1 MVKEHII
8 LPTNGKGIEMYLKK
22 VTTSSFE
29 SERREQ
35 MEIKILLWPILII
48 ISIFFTACAPAPAP
62 VPEAPKQFI
71 LISSQPDPA
80 PGWVGAGTHENT
92 DSLLYFVG
100 ISGELHKEERDALK
114 QARSDASNKFV
125 EYCGVE
131 AKVFS
136 KFIETVSGLS
146 SQLQD
151 TTIAGTSG
159 STQKAEAYFSRL
171 KLAERYIEK
180 FERSPGEY
188 AYKIKVLVNV
198 PREEYE
204 KVQKWK
210 QQRTAEKQK
219 RAAERMLNTINAIEG
234 LLNSG
239 RSLAQEGN
247 VLGALNHFH
256 QAKTI
261 ASESNLAAA
270 TLHLTKIERE
280 EKSLTGHLQL
290 QIQENEQQ
298 TIEVNQIPKPMVARL
313 IWRDASSTQKPVSDF
328 PLEVEW
334 SIYGMKSSVK
344 KSTDIE
350 GRLTLNLP
358 QPSGEGV
365 IVARVAPD
373 TARLEGQISTS
384 VLRDLEIKEINFRI
398 EVRRTFW
405 QKALGLLG
413 IGSGANAG
421 TSGNNV
427 VKPMVLDFAFMLGT
441 AEASVNY
448 SEGDEVSLYSECAAR
463 CYVRLYHLGPDKII
477 TVLSDTN
484 KKQLKNKRSV
494 LFRGTISSTG
504 KHIFLGTASTGKF
517 ANRFKAGKEISE
529 EDFMAQIK
537 TFRLS
542 GSRKTVHHFALTVT
556 E

>member
-1 MVKEHII
+1 MK
-8 LPTNGKGIEMYLKK
+8 
-22 VTTSSFE
+22 TTFCP
-29 SERREQ
+29 
-35 MEIKILLWPILII
+35 KTPLWPILII

-62 VPEAPKQFI
+62 VPEAPKQFV
-71 LISSQPDPA
+71 LISSKPEPT
-80 PGWVGAGTHENT
+80 PEWVTTGSQENT
-92 DSLLYFVG
+92 ESLLYFVG
-100 ISGELHKEERDALK
+100 ISGELHVEERDALK

-136 KFIETVSGLS
+136 KYIETVSGLS

-151 TTIAGTSG
+151 ATIAGTSG

-171 KLAERYIEK
+171 KLSQRYIEK

-198 PREEYE
+198 PREEYDE
-204 KVQKWK
+204 VQKWK
-210 QQRTAEKQK
+210 QKRTAEKQK
-219 RAAERMLNTINAIEG
+219 RAAERVQNTINAIEG

-247 VLGALNHFH
+247 VVGALNHFH

-270 TLHLTKIERE
+270 TLHLTKIEQE

-290 QIQENEQQ
+290 QIQENERQ

-313 IWRDASSTQKPVSDF
+313 IWSDTSSTQKSVSDF
-328 PLEVEW
+328 PLEVKW
-334 SIYGMKSSVK
+334 NIFGMRRSAK

-350 GRLTLNLP
+350 GKLTLNLP
-358 QPSGEGV
+358 QTSGEGV

-373 TARLEGQISTS
+373 TVRLAEQISTS
-384 VLRDLEIKEINFRI
+384 VLRDLEVKEINFRI
-398 EVRRTFW
+398 EIRSTFW

-413 IGSGANAG
+413 IGSGTNAG
-421 TSGNNV
+421 TTGNDV
-427 VKPMVLDFAFMLGT
+427 VKPMVPDFAFMLGT
-441 AEASVNY
+441 ADASVSY
-448 SEGDEVSLYSECAAR
+448 SVGDEVSLYSECAAR
-463 CYVRLYHLGPDKII
+463 CYVRLYHLGPEKII
-477 TVLSDTN
+477 TVLSDTHI
-484 KKQLKNKRSV
+484 KQLKNKREV
-494 LFRGTISSTG
+494 LIRGTISSAG
-504 KHIFLGTASTGKF
+504 KHIFLGTASTDKF

-542 GSRKTVHHFALTVT
+542 GSRKTAHHFALTVT

>member
-1 MVKEHII
+1 MK
-8 LPTNGKGIEMYLKK
+8 
-22 VTTSSFE
+22 TTFCP
-29 SERREQ
+29 
-35 MEIKILLWPILII
+35 KTPLWPILAIL
-48 ISIFFTACAPAPAP
+48 SIFFTACAPAPAP
-62 VPEAPKQFI
+62 VPEAPKQFV
-71 LISSQPDPA
+71 LISSKPEPT
-80 PGWVGAGTHENT
+80 PEWVTTGSQENT

-313 IWRDASSTQKPVSDF
+313 IWRDASTTQKPVSDF

-441 AEASVNY
+441 ADASVNY

-477 TVLSDTN
+477 TVLSDSN

>member
-1 MVKEHII
+1 
-8 LPTNGKGIEMYLKK
+8 
-22 VTTSSFE
+22 
-29 SERREQ
+29 
-35 MEIKILLWPILII
+35 
-48 ISIFFTACAPAPAP
+48 
-62 VPEAPKQFI
+62 
-71 LISSQPDPA
+71 
-80 PGWVGAGTHENT
+80 
-92 DSLLYFVG
+92 
-100 ISGELHKEERDALK
+100 
-114 QARSDASNKFV
+114 
-125 EYCGVE
+125 
-131 AKVFS
+131 
-136 KFIETVSGLS
+136 
-146 SQLQD
+146 
-151 TTIAGTSG
+151 
-159 STQKAEAYFSRL
+159 
-171 KLAERYIEK
+171 
-180 FERSPGEY
+180 
-188 AYKIKVLVNV
+188 
-198 PREEYE
+198 
-204 KVQKWK
+204 
-210 QQRTAEKQK
+210 
-219 RAAERMLNTINAIEG
+219 
-234 LLNSG
+234 
-239 RSLAQEGN
+239 
-247 VLGALNHFH
+247 
-256 QAKTI
+256 
-261 ASESNLAAA
+261 
-270 TLHLTKIERE
+270 
-280 EKSLTGHLQL
+280 
-290 QIQENEQQ
+290 
-298 TIEVNQIPKPMVARL
+298 
-313 IWRDASSTQKPVSDF
+313 
-328 PLEVEW
+328 
-334 SIYGMKSSVK
+334 MKSSVK

-373 TARLEGQISTS
+373 TTRLEGQISTS

-441 AEASVNY
+441 ADASVNY

-494 LFRGTISSTG
+494 LFRGTISSAG

>member
-1 MVKEHII
+1 M
-8 LPTNGKGIEMYLKK
+8 TNTFSPHRLYLI
-22 VTTSSFE
+22 V
-29 SERREQ
+29 
-35 MEIKILLWPILII
+35 LAI
-48 ISIFFTACAPAPAP
+48 ISICTLLTACAPPTAIP
-62 VPEAPKQFI
+62 PEAPKQFV
-71 LISSQPDPA
+71 LISSKPEPA

-188 AYKIKVLVNV
+188 AYKIKALVNV
-198 PREEYE
+198 PREEYD

-219 RAAERMLNTINAIEG
+219 RAAERMLNTVNAIEG

-239 RSLAQEGN
+239 RTLAQEGN

-280 EKSLTGHLQL
+280 EKLLTGHLQL

-373 TARLEGQISTS
+373 TVRLEGQISAS

-405 QKALGLLG
+405 QKALSLLG

-441 AEASVNY
+441 ADASVNY
-448 SEGDEVSLYSECAAR
+448 SEGDEVSLYSECAVR

-484 KKQLKNKRSV
+484 KKKRKNKRSV
-494 LFRGTISSTG
+494 LFHGLISSAG

-542 GSRKTVHHFALTVT
+542 DSRKTVHHFALTVT